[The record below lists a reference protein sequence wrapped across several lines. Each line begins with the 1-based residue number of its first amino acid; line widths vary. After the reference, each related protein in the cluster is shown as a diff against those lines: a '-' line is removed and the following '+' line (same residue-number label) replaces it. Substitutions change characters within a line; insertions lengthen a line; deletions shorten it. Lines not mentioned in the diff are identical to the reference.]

1 LLQSE
6 IGVLIADSFYAEL
19 AASVKDVA
27 AYALCGFIYYR
38 EICRGMLEFGLQR
51 FLAYGISTLL
61 VTHDVVGPIKARNS
75 LTLPA
80 SNSNLKRLVVRRRSV

>member
-1 LLQSE
+1 LIAYITSNPRDREGWTLLQSE

-38 EICRGMLEFGLQR
+38 EICRGILEFGLQ
-51 FLAYGISTLL
+51 
-61 VTHDVVGPIKARNS
+61 
-75 LTLPA
+75 
-80 SNSNLKRLVVRRRSV
+80 